1 VLREVFARHRGVEV
15 DTQGDAFFLVF
26 ASAREAVAGAEEAQR
41 ALAGGPVRVRIGLHS
56 GEPVVTDQ
64 GYVGLDVHRGA
75 RIAAAGHGGQVLLS
89 QSTRDLL
96 DVSVEVRDL
105 GGHRLK
111 DLGDPMRL
119 YQLGGGEFPPLRS
132 LNWTNLPVQ
141 PTPLVGRGRELEQ
154 AALQLR
160 EHRLLTLTGP
170 GGSGKTRLALQL
182 AADAVEEFADGVFW
196 VPLAAVSEPEL
207 VEPMIAEVVGGKDGL
222 GSICAASGR
231 LLLLDNFEQLLAA
244 GPRLAALLRAA
255 AEVKLLVT
263 SRTPLRLTGER
274 EYPVLPLAAD
284 EAVALFV
291 ERARRSSR
299 RSPRPPRPRTDLL
312 CGREQDPRCPRLVN
326 QCEP

>member
-1 VLREVFARHRGVEV
+1 VLAEHRRVLREVFARHRGVEV

-222 GSICAASGR
+222 GSICVASGR
-231 LLLLDNFEQLLAA
+231 CCCSIISSSCWRLGRGWRRCFA
-244 GPRLAALLRAA
+244 PRL
-255 AEVKLLVT
+255 
-263 SRTPLRLTGER
+263 
-274 EYPVLPLAAD
+274 
-284 EAVALFV
+284 
-291 ERARRSSR
+291 RSS
-299 RSPRPPRPRTDLL
+299 
-312 CGREQDPRCPRLVN
+312 CW
-326 QCEP
+326 